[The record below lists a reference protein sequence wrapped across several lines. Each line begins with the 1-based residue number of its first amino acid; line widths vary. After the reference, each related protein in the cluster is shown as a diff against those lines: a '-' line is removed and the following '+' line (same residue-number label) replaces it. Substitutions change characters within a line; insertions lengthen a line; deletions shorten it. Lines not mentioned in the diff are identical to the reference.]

1 MDIVIYIYNGLTAL
15 DAVGAYEVLS
25 RLPKA
30 NVKFVGEQKGVI
42 VSDTHFLKLFAEYDI
57 ASIDR
62 ADILVVPGSTVGFI
76 REIKKPAVLAWMA
89 KIHETTSWTTSVC
102 TGSIILAAAG
112 VLDGLEA
119 TSHWAAIH
127 LLKDYDVQPKLE
139 RFVQQGK
146 VITAQGVSAG
156 IDMSLHLVSQ
166 IVGEDKARA
175 YQLAIEYFPAPPLG
189 IQEIDQ
195 VDEPTRK
202 LAQKIMAADAR
213 KDLSIMEIVRN
224 AQKLLK
230 LQRGK

>member
-1 MDIVIYIYNGLTAL
+1 MDIVIYLYNGLTAL

-57 ASIDR
+57 KSIDR
-62 ADILVVPGSTVGFI
+62 ADILLVPGSTVGFM
-76 REIKKPAVLAWMA
+76 REIKKEAVLAWIRKMHA
-89 KIHETTSWTTSVC
+89 NTRWTTSVC

-112 VLDGLEA
+112 VLNGLKA

-127 LLKDYDVQPKLE
+127 LLKDYDVEPILE
-139 RFVQQGK
+139 RYVQEGK
-146 VITAQGVSAG
+146 IITAQGVSAG
-156 IDMSLHLVSQ
+156 IDMSLDLVAQ

-175 YQLAIEYFPAPPLG
+175 YQLAIEYFPEPPLG
-189 IQEIDQ
+189 IQHMEEI
-195 VDEPTRK
+195 DEPTRQ
-202 LAQKIMAADAR
+202 LAKKIMAADAR
-213 KDLSIMEIVRN
+213 KDLSIMDIVRN
-224 AQKLLK
+224 AQQLLK